1 MIKKIKKIFWKIVLF
16 FNTVFI
22 NIAISLYNTEQEL
35 LKPNS
40 LDVDE
45 KDKKN
50 HRMLH
55 RNPVLEKFYQGQTD
69 KKYVKE
75 YYEILKKA
83 DLFIKKSDYTKY
95 GATADKHG
103 MSYGKKDKWGRR
115 YEHYGF
121 FDPKSKNYGKTLQEV
136 IDEEREN
143 RRTKDDNYEIINI
156 CNNQKIVGGLNDTFD
171 LLKENNNGEFVLSN
185 VLDQIQNDKFPVK
198 ILRNDDEVINKIELL
213 TDFVH
218 VKRIDD
224 EHRQLEFF
232 VNLKFG
238 TDKYDDDSQVIKDL
252 ININNVWTYNDYGE
266 LNSYKVLNYKKRIKY
281 NDTHEVFKFFCKEM
295 SVINN

>member
-1 MIKKIKKIFWKIVLF
+1 
-16 FNTVFI
+16 
-22 NIAISLYNTEQEL
+22 
-35 LKPNS
+35 
-40 LDVDE
+40 DE

-95 GATADKHG
+95 G
-103 MSYGKKDKWGRR
+103 
-115 YEHYGF
+115 F

-156 CNNQKIVGGLNDTFD
+156 CNNQKIVGGLNDSFE
-171 LLKENNNGEFVLSN
+171 LLKENNNGELVLSN
-185 VLDQIQNDKFPVK
+185 VLDQIRNDKFPVK

-224 EHRQLEFF
+224 EYRQLEFF

-238 TDKYDDDSQVIKDL
+238 TDKYDDDSQIIKDL

-295 SVINN
+295 DVINN